1 MKRIFSILV
10 AAMLAV
16 AMISCEEDPINGNG
30 NGNNGNNGNGGNNNS
45 TTVTDT
51 TIMSYTL
58 MRSLMDIDWD
68 VACSRVL
75 AMGFNEITPDED
87 NTRTF
92 FKGNLMGDY
101 YTVNIRCDG
110 PAFDNLVGGV
120 VMDEHHLNSS
130 NQATC
135 LENNIYFI
143 GDQRRVLNDMWRDT
157 TYCGGNILYGDLQ
170 DNGEWDS
177 HELMYPHDWNL
188 DDFIADSRALS
199 THQTVTANW
208 ANTYIYNNMRYTAS
222 CSAISNTQQYAS
234 TTENV
239 LALANESRL
248 VKGK

>member
-1 MKRIFSILV
+1 MTAFV
-10 AAMLAV
+10 ATAMMV
-16 AMISCEEDPINGNG
+16 SCEKDPVDNGG
-30 NGNNGNNGNGGNNNS
+30 NGNNGNNGNGGNGGNNNPTS
-45 TTVTDT
+45 VTDT

-68 VACSRVL
+68 EACSRVL
-75 AMGFNEITPDED
+75 AMGFTEIDADED
-87 NTRTF
+87 NVRTF
-92 FKGNLMGDY
+92 FKGSLMGDY

-110 PAFDNLVGGV
+110 PAYDNLVGGV

-157 TYCGGNILYGDLQ
+157 LNCGGNILYGDLQ
-170 DNGEWDS
+170 DNGVWDS
-177 HELMYPHDWNL
+177 DELMYPHDYKL
-188 DDFIADSRALS
+188 DEFIADSRALP

-208 ANTYIYNNMRYTAS
+208 ANTYINYDNNMRYTAS

-239 LALANESRL
+239 LALANEQRL
-248 VKGK
+248 DKGK

>member
-1 MKRIFSILV
+1 MTAFV
-10 AAMLAV
+10 ATAMMV
-16 AMISCEEDPINGNG
+16 SCEKDPVDNGG
-30 NGNNGNNGNGGNNNS
+30 NGNNGNNGNGGNGGNNNPTS
-45 TTVTDT
+45 VTDT

-75 AMGFNEITPDED
+75 AMGFTEIDADED
-87 NTRTF
+87 NVRTF
-92 FKGNLMGDY
+92 FKGSLMGDY

-110 PAFDNLVGGV
+110 PAYDNLVGGV

-170 DNGEWDS
+170 DNGVWDS
-177 HELMYPHDWNL
+177 HELMYPHDYKL
-188 DDFIADSRALS
+188 DEFIADSRALP

-208 ANTYIYNNMRYTAS
+208 ANTYINYDNNMRYTAS

-248 VKGK
+248 DKGK